1 MSILTDKP
9 GVAFSTDTRDRRGYP
24 RHRPGTRAAAWFDFG
39 PVIGETCELRDIS
52 MSGFSVLCSELQSQA
67 FMGHGDAKPLFCV
80 LLMGE
85 AHFGSMVRL
94 VMSPGVAAGYVG
106 FRFEAVPA
114 ESERMLQG
122 LIGWM
127 AARER
132 SALEGEDEDADDS
145 RY

>member
-1 MSILTDKP
+1 MSVHTEKA
-9 GVAFSTDTRDRRGYP
+9 GVAFATDSRDRRGAP
-24 RHRPGTRAAAWFDFG
+24 RHKPGTRAAVWFDFG

-52 MSGFSVLCSELQSQA
+52 MSGFSVLCNELQAQA
-67 FMGHGDAKPLFCV
+67 FMAQGDEKPMFCV

-85 AHFGSMVRL
+85 AHFGSMSRV
-94 VMSPGVAAGYVG
+94 VMSPGVAVGYVG

-114 ESERMLQG
+114 DSERMLQG

-132 SALEGEDEDADDS
+132 AAQGLDDDD
-145 RY
+145 YENDF